1 MISVKS
7 KTKKILLFSSIAAF
21 LCAIA
26 AVIFIVVNRKT
37 SEDKS
42 DANKKFDENNIG
54 EVYCAGIEENHI
66 AGSDNGISY
75 IDNEILIVAA
85 DGVSKSDIEQLAKD
99 IDAQIVG
106 FIEQTGDYQLH
117 FSKAMSESE
126 FDNVIG
132 DLKKNDK
139 IISADKNFVF
149 TVSTQSV
156 DYDVDPGKEWNI
168 YEKNV
173 SVAEAVAQK
182 IKTWGVTAI
191 RAPQAWTAMNL
202 IKDKINP
209 VNVGL
214 IDSGFFNHNDLGFAE
229 MFYEN
234 YNNRVNV
241 SDKTHGAHVAG
252 TMAAKGNNKE
262 GICGV
267 YPYADGKLYG
277 ASWEGAS
284 QYKMASIMSE
294 KCCFSE
300 LIFRNVKVINCSYGF
315 NLSTYYDDESSLIFL
330 TNESKILGDFL
341 NRTLKNGYD
350 FLIVSAAGNESDDI
364 VVKLKSQKDNN
375 GKTYPIINNNTVEFD
390 EKGSPTIVE
399 KENGKLYY
407 QKSKNEKYEVI
418 GIKDYDKQTFIAN
431 RDYRDGHLES
441 KYASFLNAIPNEKEY
456 EKVYNRIIVVGSV
469 GNKISDFSNAGERI
483 DIFAPGEKIYSTIP
497 KNKYG
502 YSQGTSMA
510 APHVA
515 GVCANIWSIDNS
527 LCGEEVKK
535 IVCNAWVDNKSVYK
549 TPDTK
554 QDRGVVDC
562 LKAVEKAFDGAKNK
576 DSTIAKNVSNGA
588 VLGWVYETDGKTP
601 IEGAKVTAQNG
612 EQVYTV
618 TTDKYG
624 HFELIVPGGKY
635 TIVVSKGNE
644 YNEWRSKEPVTV
656 INGGVY
662 YYNDGESETIKLAK
676 TVKKDSNKD
685 KPLENAITP
694 KYLDEISIIESDQY
708 NDNEGDSF
716 VYPIGKHK
724 FSRGRTD
731 ISGKEYKHGIEVWI
745 ARWNYT
751 EEKSWA
757 YSVFKLNKEYRN
769 ISGKCV
775 LINSYNTNNFN
786 TTLEFYGDGKLIKK
800 YSLTPDSVPFDIDVD
815 VNNIDELKIYAYDN
829 IAVSGGTS
837 FGLTEMKLKSSSKV
851 DSDHIYEIIESAN
864 ITSFDEAEKYCE
876 TLGGHLATISSKEE
890 NDKIFKL
897 MQSKGYQSAY
907 FGFTDRDEEGNW
919 KWINGETS
927 SYTNWHSGEPNN
939 ENGDEDYAMF
949 YYKFSDGTWNDG
961 DFGKQTDNGGMAFIC
976 EWDDDSGIKEATD
989 EQLYKEILDQY
1000 TEHEQHYGLFG
1011 EQIKSNEI
1019 GYAFYDLNDDGIK
1032 ELLIIISYGK
1042 KNSGA
1047 ISELYSIVDNKPKL
1061 LLSKTFVGSSI
1072 SIAQDNSIVLYNRFS
1087 AFSCWYDKYNSLNT
1101 LLSSEKPEEIIDH
1114 DIYSE
1119 TSPYTYS
1126 IGGNKKTISGS
1137 EFQSIVNKWTNNSK
1151 TFNIKLFSEYK

>member
-37 SEDKS
+37 SEDRS

-54 EVYCAGIEENHI
+54 EVYCAGIEEKHI
-66 AGSDNGISY
+66 AVNDNGTSY
-75 IDNEILIVAA
+75 IDNEVLIVAK
-85 DGVSKSDIEQLAKD
+85 DGVTKSDIEHLAKD
-99 IDAQIVG
+99 NDAQIVG

-241 SDKTHGAHVAG
+241 SDKTHGTHVAG

-300 LIFRNVKVINCSYGF
+300 LVFRNVKVINCSYGF

-469 GNKISDFSNAGERI
+469 GNKISDFSNAGERV

-497 KNKYG
+497 ENKYG

-612 EQVYTV
+612 EQIYTV

-662 YYNDGESETIKLAK
+662 YYNDGVGETIRLEKKSSEAETIAK
-676 TVKKDSNKD
+676 MIV
-685 KPLENAITP
+685 ENEKTWHKTDHIKEIHLYDGQFTDPIATTCWFED
-694 KYLDEISIIESDQY
+694 LDFDGIKE
-708 NDNEGDSF
+708 F
-716 VYPIGKHK
+716 VVGPVRMEQGQV
-724 FSRGRTD
+724 S
-731 ISGKEYKHGIEVWI
+731 
-745 ARWNYT
+745 
-751 EEKSWA
+751 
-757 YSVFKLNKEYRN
+757 
-769 ISGKCV
+769 
-775 LINSYNTNNFN
+775 
-786 TTLEFYGDGKLIKK
+786 FYG
-800 YSLTPDSVPFDIDVD
+800 FDIYKINNTKLKKMTSTSQSSAESSFIIYFQKNEPFE
-815 VNNIDELKIYAYDN
+815 VNKLGMYLYKDNNQKYHYAWCAN
-829 IAVSGGTS
+829 TS
-837 FGLTEMKLKSSSKV
+837 FS
-851 DSDHIYEIIESAN
+851 I
-864 ITSFDEAEKYCE
+864 
-876 TLGGHLATISSKEE
+876 
-890 NDKIFKL
+890 
-897 MQSKGYQSAY
+897 
-907 FGFTDRDEEGNW
+907 
-919 KWINGETS
+919 
-927 SYTNWHSGEPNN
+927 P
-939 ENGDEDYAMF
+939 YAM
-949 YYKFSDGTWNDG
+949 NILEA
-961 DFGKQTDNGGMAFIC
+961 DF
-976 EWDDDSGIKEATD
+976 SGIKENQLFSYLFNDPQGGISGDSYYSVGKTQVSLDKLIERVKSELNGAKQCTVNTKQVALTNQSGDIAADCYSKKTKEEKIKMLVESYNSYKIVESDKKPDFLEYMLNKLEERMTKPVDTSKLSVD
-989 EQLYKEILDQY
+989 ELQYKEILN
-1000 TEHEQHYGLFG
+1000 QHTGQNYGIFG

-1126 IGGNKKTISGS
+1126 IGGNKKTISAD

-1151 TFNIKLFSEYK
+1151 TFSIKLFSEYK